1 MPSTRAGTILA
12 QEFLNDIDHEACARG
27 ARPLTE
33 GDAMINPLV
42 GAFTLEGAFSEEAL
56 REAYRA
62 ICLEYKGASYVR
74 PSYKSPYFRR
84 VAS

>member
-1 MPSTRAGTILA
+1 
-12 QEFLNDIDHEACARG
+12 
-27 ARPLTE
+27 
-33 GDAMINPLV
+33 MIGPLV
-42 GAFTLEGAFSEEAL
+42 GAFILEGSFSEGAL
-56 REAYRA
+56 REASRAVCLEYKGASYVRPSYKSPTLEGSPPEGALVEASRA